1 MKITYQT
8 GIREIDSKR
17 GLFSK
22 SEWDQLIEEQK
33 ELDELDFISNYIGV
47 IKSREVKEVQLG
59 KFRVEVKRVEDKK
72 TDNND

>member
-22 SEWDQLIEEQK
+22 SEWDQLIEDQK

-72 TDNND
+72 DDNND